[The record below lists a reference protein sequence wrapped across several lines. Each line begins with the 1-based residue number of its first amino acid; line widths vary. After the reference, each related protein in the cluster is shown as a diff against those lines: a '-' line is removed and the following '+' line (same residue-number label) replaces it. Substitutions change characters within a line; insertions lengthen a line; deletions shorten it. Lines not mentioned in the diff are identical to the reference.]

1 MAASTSIA
9 MGNVNDG
16 YTEDDGDRQNKLP
29 SNGNDLSDL
38 QGEASKPVWN
48 IFRKQNFGPDTGIF
62 THFGQ
67 NLMKFVKIMTYIF
80 LCLFVFGGV
89 IAARGSL
96 QILVTQLYNEIRQSN
111 ITKERTVTEDAI
123 SWLLILIIAIP
134 DLFKAARCMLSF
146 LFGDRTLPSTKCFR
160 FILIQLKEILH
171 VVGLCGLVFRVM
183 PFLGPVETSAVL
195 AAIPCIPTIV
205 QVIFIRNMHRSRTT
219 PRLIFTII
227 AAVVLLGSVVAMC
240 VVNAGRGS
248 NSTEDLEL
256 IIWIIASCVLVS
268 LRWIETYVTRAKQ
281 DTEDTYKKGLASS
294 DNDGD
299 AFNYLV
305 SSGLRLI
312 VSYIIL
318 SQYFCRGIRGIDT
331 TFSLFRDIDHSNN
344 GAVSPPPSNCTP
356 SNTTVCP
363 TPYPYTVW
371 LPWEILPSFFVH
383 FFSSALVYH
392 LAITAC
398 KLCMQRVCFTI
409 PLVIASPVY
418 VVATLASLE
427 AGLDWS
433 RTLFDGKRPPTSYSV
448 YVALVVFFV
457 AWLAQVWACRQT
469 WHEPTER
476 LCFLKKLFVLPYYCS
491 PVLDLSLLHSRRR
504 MRPVN
509 MTDGQKVASTSKI
522 YICATMWHENRVEMK
537 QILSSLYRLDMDQFS
552 RKKSKEDFKSI
563 DPDYYEFE
571 GHVPFDDAMT
581 TKNNKR
587 VPNDFVKQLIEV
599 IDEAGSTVHGRGISL
614 GPPDRVITPYGGRL
628 VWTLPGGNK
637 LFVHLKDK
645 EKIRHK
651 KRWSQIMYLY
661 YLIGY
666 EMMEQNRSK
675 FGKDI
680 NFEDCQSIFDFF
692 PETVRMASE
701 NTYLLALDG
710 DVDFE
715 PEAIRL
721 LVDRMKKD
729 PKVGATCGRIKPGG
743 SGPVVWYQR
752 FEYAVGHWLQKSAE
766 HVFGCV
772 LCSPGCFSMF
782 RAKALM
788 DDNVMRTYA
797 TLPTEPRHY
806 LQYDQGEDRW
816 LCTLML
822 QQGYRIEYCAA
833 AEALTFA
840 PEDFK
845 EFFNQRRRWLPSTMA
860 NIMDLLGSAS
870 RTTRNNSNISY
881 LYIIYQTVL
890 LVSSI
895 LGPST
900 VLLAIESSLRT
911 VFPVATWVS
920 YVLVYVP
927 TLVFIFICLKFSK
940 NAQLNTAMVLSALYA
955 FLMMAVI
962 VGIIVSIAGDGWYTP
977 TAIFLYILIAS
988 FILAGLLHPHEF
1000 KDLLYGVIY
1009 FICIP
1014 AGYLFL
1020 IIFAICN
1027 LNDVSWGTRETQT
1040 AVLENPNR
1048 PKKPKIKE
1056 AEDEFGEAAQ
1066 DVLANIV
1073 KQVKAE
1079 KIRNNSC
1086 KDAFLSIFRWANNLV
1101 VLKSLSTM
1109 QTIFKND
1116 PGESDPTT
1124 PAGHAIGKGFSI
1136 YKKTLKAQMSSST
1149 LDDTAW
1155 AMNSPQKISDQE
1167 ASFWNDLIQIYLY
1180 PLDHDEQKKNEVSEM
1195 LKDFR
1200 NRVSFGFFFVN
1211 GLWIVIMTAM
1221 TQVKDTVSVT
1231 IYLRDMNSFQ
1241 FEPLGFVFLL
1251 IFAILLLMQFVG
1263 MVAHRYETLLHVLA
1277 ATDLRSSADDMVKV
1291 RKMIQDMASHGK
1303 LEEDDEDDTKSF
1315 AGGMEVESTE
1325 NPEDLEEIY
1334 EDFQSLHEKVK
1345 SRPKAKQR
1353 LDLDRNYRKTVRN
1366 MKRRQTQKKQTR
1378 SRVNWKGRDNAA

>member
-1 MAASTSIA
+1 MVTMTTRRIA
-9 MGNVNDG
+9 RGTISPAVATPAINVKSRYG
-16 YTEDDGDRQNKLP
+16 TYSGRRT
-29 SNGNDLSDL
+29 
-38 QGEASKPVWN
+38 
-48 IFRKQNFGPDTGIF
+48 FGPDTGIF
-62 THFGQ
+62 THFGR
-67 NLMKFVKIMTYIF
+67 NLLKAVKILTYIF
-80 LCLFVFGGV
+80 LCFFIFVGV
-89 IAARGSL
+89 IATRGSL
-96 QILVTQLYNEIRQSN
+96 QILVTQLYNEIRQGN
-111 ITKERTVTEDAI
+111 IRNDRTVTEDAI
-123 SWLLILIIAIP
+123 SWLLILIICIP
-134 DLFKAARCMLSF
+134 DLLNGTMCALSF
-146 LFGDRTLPSTKCFR
+146 LFGDRTLPGTKCFQ
-160 FILIQLKEILH
+160 FILIQLKEVLH
-171 VVGLCGLVFRVM
+171 VVGLMGLVFRVM
-183 PFLGPVETSAVL
+183 PFVGPVETSAIL
-195 AAIPCIPTIV
+195 AAIPGIPTIV
-205 QVIFIRNMHRSRTT
+205 QAIFIRNVHRSKWTI
-219 PRLIFTII
+219 RLIIT
-227 AAVVLLGSVVAMC
+227 VVTALVMMASVVVMC
-240 VVNAGRGS
+240 VFNAGRGS
-248 NSTEDLEL
+248 NSTEDTEL
-256 IIWIIASCVLVS
+256 MIWIIASCVLLS
-268 LRWIETYVTRAKQ
+268 LRWVETYITRNKEG
-281 DTEDTYKKGLASS
+281 TENKYNTALGSS
-294 DNDGD
+294 GNDGD
-299 AFNYLV
+299 SFNFLV
-305 SSGLRLI
+305 SSVLRLLVALVLI
-312 VSYIIL
+312 
-318 SQYFCRGIRGIDT
+318 SQYFCRGIRGIET
-331 TFSLFRDIDHSNN
+331 TFHLFRNIDHSGNN
-344 GAVSPPPSNCTP
+344 GAVAMPPSNCTP

-371 LPWEILPSFFVH
+371 LPWEILPSFLVH

-398 KLCMQRVCFTI
+398 KLCMQRVCFAI

-418 VVATLASLE
+418 VIATFVSLE

-433 RTLFDGKRPPTSYSV
+433 QSMFDGNRPQASNSIYM
-448 YVALVVFFV
+448 ALVVFFA
-457 AWLAQVWACRQT
+457 AWIAQVWSCRQA

-476 LCFLKKLFVLPYYCS
+476 LCFREKLFVIPHYCS
-491 PVLDLSLLHSRRR
+491 PVIDLSLLHSRRR

-509 MTDGQKVASTSKI
+509 MTHGQKAASTSKI

-537 QILSSLYRLDMDQFS
+537 QILSSFYRLDLDQFS
-552 RKKSKEDFKSI
+552 RKISKEELKAKDH
-563 DPDYYEFE
+563 DYYEFE

-581 TKNNKR
+581 TKGNKR
-587 VPNDFVKQLIEV
+587 VPNDFVEQLIEV
-599 IDEAGSTVHGRGISL
+599 IDEAGSAVHGRNITL
-614 GPPDRVITPYGGRL
+614 GPPERVITPYGGRL

-637 LFVHLKDK
+637 LIVHLKDK
-645 EKIRHK
+645 DKIRHK
-651 KRWSQIMYLY
+651 KRWSQIMYMY

-666 EMMEQNRSK
+666 EMLEQNRPL
-675 FGKDI
+675 FGKES
-680 NFEDCQSIFDFF
+680 NFDDFDKSIFEML
-692 PETVRMASE
+692 PETVRISAE
-701 NTYLLALDG
+701 NTYFLALDG

-752 FEYAVGHWLQKSAE
+752 FEYAIGHWLQKSAE

-797 TLPTEPRHY
+797 LLPTEPRHY

-860 NIMDLLGSAS
+860 NIIDLLGSSS
-870 RTTRNNSNISY
+870 RTTKNNSNISY

-890 LVSSI
+890 LASSI

-900 VLLAIESSLRT
+900 VLLAMESSLRT

-920 YVLVYVP
+920 YVIIYVP
-927 TLVFIFICLKFSK
+927 TIIFIFICLKFSK
-940 NAQLNTAMVLSALYA
+940 NTQLNAAMVLSALYA
-955 FLMMAVI
+955 LLMMAVI

-988 FILAGLLHPHEF
+988 FILAGLFHPHEF
-1000 KDLLYGVIY
+1000 KDLLFGVVY

-1027 LNDVSWGTRETQT
+1027 LNDVSWGTRETQK

-1048 PKKPKIKE
+1048 SRKPKIKE
-1056 AEDEFGEAAQ
+1056 AEDEFSEAAQ
-1066 DVLANIV
+1066 DVLASIV

-1079 KIRNNSC
+1079 KVGGGNNSC

-1116 PGESDPTT
+1116 PDMSDETT
-1124 PAGHAIGKGFSI
+1124 PAGHPLRQGFSI
-1136 YKKTLKAQMSSST
+1136 YRKTLKVKQSSHAI
-1149 LDDTAW
+1149 DDESW
-1155 AMNSPQKISDQE
+1155 AKKSPQRVSDKE
-1167 ASFWNDLIQIYLY
+1167 DSFWKDLIQTYLY
-1180 PLDHDEQKKNEVSEM
+1180 PLDHDEKQKREVSEM
-1195 LKDFR
+1195 LEDFR
-1200 NRVSFGFFFVN
+1200 NRISFGFFFVN
-1211 GLWIVIMTAM
+1211 GLWVVIMTAM
-1221 TQVKDTVSVT
+1221 TQVKESVSVT
-1231 IYLRDMNSFQ
+1231 VYLRDMYTFE
-1241 FEPLGFVFLL
+1241 FEPLGFVFLM
-1251 IFAILLLMQFVG
+1251 IFAVLLLMQMVG
-1263 MVAHRYETLLHVLA
+1263 MIAHRHETLLHVLA
-1277 ATDLRSSADDMVKV
+1277 ATDLRSDSDGMLAA
-1291 RKMIQDMASHGK
+1291 RKKIQEMSSKGDESGEVD
-1303 LEEDDEDDTKSF
+1303 LEFST
-1315 AGGMEVESTE
+1315 GGIDVESVE

-1334 EDFQSLHEKVK
+1334 EDFQLVTEKVERK
-1345 SRPKAKQR
+1345 PRIKQR

-1366 MKRRQTQKKQTR
+1366 MKRRQTQRKQTN
-1378 SRVNWKGRDNAA
+1378 SRVNWKGRGTNGDVDA